1 MKKTYCPSDELNVKA
16 LRKQQLRLG
25 LLKAAQTLLL
35 QQNALRQVL
44 SQPTIVTTDAE
55 GGGASCPD
63 DDGDTAGP
71 VFLMQHLM
79 QVATQPSPVKAI
91 FTREELEV
99 CSSCLYSCCF

>member
-1 MKKTYCPSDELNVKA
+1 MKA

-44 SQPTIVTTDAE
+44 SQPTIVASD
-55 GGGASCPD
+55 GDCGAACVD
-63 DDGDTAGP
+63 DDGDTTGP

-99 CSSCLYSCCF
+99 CSSHLYVCSF